1 MNSRKLT
8 SESVEDMS
16 KPLVSVVITCKNN
29 LDTLKETLESL
40 RNQTFHDFEVIVIDA
55 FSDDGTFE
63 YLSAKKTEWDKL
75 HVLRERGNPAKGRN
89 SGILRARGDYIAFID
104 ADAYAHPNWLET
116 LVKAIKQYE
125 NDGISGVGGP
135 GETPPV
141 DPINAKVMGSVLSSP
156 LVGLNTRNN
165 ARWKTARFVD
175 HHPFFN
181 AIYRRDI
188 FEKVGLL
195 NERLDVGE
203 DVEFGWRVRKAG
215 FKLLYIPNAIVYHH
229 RRKSIAS
236 LAKQMYR
243 YGYWRMILR
252 LVDGSLISPIHFA
265 PLGLL
270 VIAILTII
278 LSVMAPFFNFLTYV
292 FMSLSLTY
300 VLLMISL
307 AINIAI
313 KFRSPKAFLLAFT
326 SASVTH
332 ICYGL
337 GSLKGLFEKRI

>member
-1 MNSRKLT
+1 MESIRDMN
-8 SESVEDMS
+8 
-16 KPLVSVVITCKNN
+16 KPLVSVVITCKNS

-40 RNQTFHDFEVIVIDA
+40 RSQSFQDFEVIVIDA
-55 FSDDGTFE
+55 FSDDGTLE

-75 HVLRERGNPAKGRN
+75 HVLCERGNPARGRN
-89 SGILRARGDYIAFID
+89 IGILRARGDYIAFID

-116 LVKAIKQYE
+116 LVKAIRQYE
-125 NDGISGVGGP
+125 NDGILGVGGP
-135 GETPPV
+135 GEIPPA
-141 DPINAKVMGSVLSSP
+141 DCLNAKVIGSVLSSP

-165 ARWKTARFVD
+165 ARWKTVRLVD

-252 LVDGSLISPIHFA
+252 LVDSSLISPIHFA

-278 LSVMAPFFNFLTYV
+278 SSVMVSFFNFLTYV

-300 VLLMISL
+300 LLLMISL
-307 AINIAI
+307 AMSIAI
-313 KFRSPKAFLLAFT
+313 KFKSPKAFPLAFT
-326 SASVTH
+326 SATVTH

-337 GSLKGLFEKRI
+337 GSLKGLCEKRI

>member
-1 MNSRKLT
+1 
-8 SESVEDMS
+8 MS
-16 KPLVSVVITCKNN
+16 KPLVSIVITCKNS
-29 LDTLKETLESL
+29 LDTLRETLESL
-40 RNQTFHDFEVIVIDA
+40 RSQTFQDFEVIVIDA

-63 YLSAKKTEWDKL
+63 YLSSEEMEWDKL
-75 HVLRERGNPAKGRN
+75 RVLRERGNSARGRN
-89 SGILRARGDYIAFID
+89 IGVLRARGDYIAFID

-116 LVKAIKQYE
+116 LVKAIKRYE
-125 NDGISGVGGP
+125 NDGIVGVGGP
-135 GETPPV
+135 GEIPPA
-141 DPINAKVMGSVLSSP
+141 DPINAKVIGSVLSSP

-165 ARWKTARFVD
+165 ARWKTVRLVD

-195 NERLDVGE
+195 DERLDVGE

-252 LVDGSLISPIHFA
+252 LVNGSLVRPIHFA

-270 VIAILTII
+270 VIAILTIVSSI
-278 LSVMAPFFNFLTYV
+278 IMPFFDFLTYV

-307 AINIAI
+307 AMSIAI
-313 KFRSPKAFLLAFT
+313 KFRSPKAFPSAFT
-326 SASVTH
+326 SAIVTH

-337 GSLKGLFEKRI
+337 GSLKGLCEKRI